1 MPTQPCTYDKLIAQ
15 TLFLGASVSSFNTS
29 VGWGSQASQITVNLI
44 EDNESVPNCLFTKKS
59 DPEKYLSKQFAV
71 GSTPDSDLYQVDDGQ
86 DYTTFPDNHYEDCVG
101 NNCYVNTRGELFTS
115 DMRLE
120 DRMIPGK
127 VYYRFPYNFDNGP
140 LREDSISNSSSYGL
154 AKPALQSQYWYNP
167 DPGFFGVPNRINPD
181 NTYLKQYTNTPL
193 NNGYDIIDTP
203 VIFKMGDFSFG
214 GIVQS
219 WNRNLS
225 AGGRNYSVTIN
236 SMTSVLNNCYI
247 ILSQYAGSI
256 YSKLHSANF
265 SNNLNT
271 PDVNSIFGGPR
282 NYTGNAGGSI
292 DYFGQIYEGN
302 LPNVFNVYGFLESMG
317 IDNFGGSK
325 STRDGISA
333 NSILDALSVLT
344 SSIPSEDGGG
354 RLLKTRAEPSL
365 IDSHRDVGKRTA
377 FSPFGRI
384 LTKCMQEN
392 DTYNQITN
400 AFNRFGVI
408 PPTTVLNDET
418 ASSVT
423 ENIQSDRCQFVL
435 DLSEIPRLPEDV
447 RIPGP
452 VISIT
457 DLINL
462 VTEQMGCDY
471 YVDLVPLSINRK
483 LYNVIK
489 IKIISR
495 LKQPRQNEISNTIKK
510 LQCNGY
516 AISSAT
522 TGKEKNETNA
532 RSMIVGGPQ
541 QRLYQAKSYRLAYTQ
556 NNFIFNP
563 RTYQF
568 IDYMQMGTFD
578 GSNGM
583 RRSDHVPGRR
593 QFHYGKIKIPTAFS
607 VRNKNLS
614 DIINPNYSKLY
625 QHDEAVKK
633 IIPGISNDFN
643 ETDSGWNDK
652 DQILGKQTNKL
663 TGNYGKGEIIKQED
677 LGSGAPDIST
687 WGELR
692 SQRYF
697 PIHRDVICPFFG
709 FVMDNELQLNTSGD
723 NNDFRRIRPV
733 WFDTWTGQLVIVLKA
748 EELPVTSVN
757 LEALYSTGTTYFLL
771 TESEIRAAISGFD
784 NFVVYCLS
792 KDYKPDLIE
801 MLRTAYVSKTA
812 KQLKIENPSWTSEQV
827 WQTAQEEHN
836 WYWNLMNGNIS
847 GPFGNSIRVAPD
859 KSDGSSK
866 LGEEVTMDLQIL
878 HSFINEIAKYYG
890 KKYMVM
896 APMVKSYRDDSF
908 ADIVLPTEAG
918 DAYVFSGGGSL
929 HYSYEPT
936 NDGAWEEAGNIID
949 DTIPVGSK
957 NGFALSDDVGKI
969 KPILGYNASET
980 FDYIRYNVCKMEIA
994 SFEKYKK
1001 DRANPYWSYKSW
1013 KFLLDKRDG
1022 QCNLGNFIIP
1032 SIDISSLNATDYVL
1046 TEVSGTVAESILPP
1060 TYNQYGTPSPA
1071 PFDPLAY
1078 QWTKTQARDPWGSG
1092 LVDINGLSV
1101 PIKKLY
1107 LTTTVDEKFIYLN
1120 PEKLEDPRILIE
1132 SPGINLTS
1140 STSSNQYVKDPNRTV
1155 ISNVAIE
1162 DLAIYLKSTDVENW
1176 DYDKIDLWLY
1186 YITPVAGPRGGI
1198 TPMKGNFAA
1207 SANRASNH
1215 VEIAPK
1221 AAHPF
1226 FAGIPLKSN
1235 QYTYGPWTN
1244 YPYVDYLVNP
1254 ESILPSGESIAITD
1268 SLPPTCTISPLNVSP
1283 TSAKKAINNWI
1294 TPASIEIKD
1303 DFVPWNYGGLSFL
1316 DRVAFSEI
1324 ETKINYQNIIE
1335 TAQLEMPGL
1344 PIFNLGGSFSYGNFA
1359 FVPTG
1364 VYAQS
1369 FTYYDKKKKP
1379 DLLASLPADIAR
1391 LYSGVISTTGI
1402 DVIIYKT
1409 IAIALDSSYN
1419 SGPIITNIQTNI
1431 GQGGISTTYSFRTYT
1446 RKLGLFNKE
1455 NSDRI
1460 KKMAADNIKRNKQIS
1475 SVAQQSANI
1484 INTQSKTLEEQRLAK
1499 ANFTGKDLK
1508 SKLFGWSPSTVLIG
1522 QSHPYIEY
1530 IEPPKPNN
1538 TRIIVPIEFTEEF
1551 LGKGKDYTP
1560 EIKIKAWQ
1568 SGIVDKALIQKGQLL
1583 VTLELYGKNFP
1594 IKNNEKAKSYIRAER
1609 QGIFSGDKLKEDG
1622 DTVVAGETLGNLLE
1636 ALTLP
1641 TGLDPGDDA
1650 KTKDAEKYLTAEAS
1664 VATLANTRRVKTS
1677 VGLYELKE
1685 VEAQLNN
1692 DYGLQSVMS
1701 IDGIF
1706 SPVSFY
1712 PTLKNSTYSFSVYDT
1727 SVCPFCT
1734 GTKKINFFVN
1744 KYSYR
1749 PAVRSDV
1756 TTGYV
1761 SLDDDKYL
1769 YCDKCGTPDEKLNV
1783 KLKGSVTSVS
1793 SVQSIESLPPYI
1805 ITNSTDIA
1813 TLLEFNSTLG
1823 TTVAPVTTQSTTT
1836 TSTSA
1841 AGVSIPINLVSLNP
1855 IVVPY
1860 SEFKNPNVQSYTGV
1874 YPYAPNSGIH
1884 GDLKGQSLSAY
1895 ASVDRP
1901 FFDRMR
1907 HSIEIVGRGAVN
1919 PGEIKSG
1926 GGKTDIILHNN
1937 LSSYKDG
1944 HNLDFYHTDLNL
1956 QSERKK
1962 RENIDVNYMM
1972 NQRFLGLRG
1981 PLVLHGWGYD
1991 LEGYPV
1997 PNAAD
2002 EPIDIDTWGR
2012 PKRFKI
2018 KRTVSATLVAFKDIK
2033 DGESYQLKD
2042 NTSTGFIKKE
2052 DIIALD
2058 NGGIILRRDPNS
2070 TANEPDWSSFF
2081 TALSVSGPNELSF
2094 KKVTFEDDLT
2104 VMGGFMDNDTPAG
2117 AETYKTNRT
2126 VGYQGSI
2133 ISKTQKWTPD
2143 PKDTNKGK
2151 WSAKKKL
2158 GQFYLNWAERTD
2170 LWPVGPIDLR
2180 WDESRKVWATKS
2192 DSAASIYKMVYVT
2205 LEEDLVK
2212 DENMDETYPTR
2223 GFLDDL
2229 EYSTDPLE
2237 EGYRRLVYV
2246 KDRVGYTAPRGAKIL
2261 CRYDKDS
2268 GFYEP
2273 VSKPS
2278 YVTKGTITAGSS
2290 QASIELTFVQG
2301 RKRGESI
2308 PTMLVNFDNPFSLST
2323 SGGVGLFTFINGK
2336 WTLTTSN

>member
-29 VGWGSQASQITVNLI
+29 VGWGSQASQLTVNLI
-44 EDNESVPNCLFTKKS
+44 EDNESVPNCLYPS
-59 DPEKYLSKQFAV
+59 GNADPNYLSQQFGDANI
-71 GSTPDSDLYQVDDGQ
+71 TPDLIQADRGE
-86 DYTTFPDNHYEDCVG
+86 DYTRFPDNHYEDCVG
-101 NNCYVNTRGELFTS
+101 NACYVNTYGEPFTS
-115 DMRLE
+115 AMRLE

-127 VYYRFPYNFDNGP
+127 VYYRFPGNLGNGRILP
-140 LREDSISNSSSYGL
+140 DTTSTATYGL
-154 AKPALQSQYWYNP
+154 RKPALQSQYWYNP
-167 DPGFFGVPNRINPD
+167 DPGFFGVPNRIKHD
-181 NTYLKQYTNTPL
+181 NSYLREYINTTL

-214 GIVQS
+214 GVVQS
-219 WNRNLS
+219 WNKNLS
-225 AGGRNYSVTIN
+225 AGGRSYSVVIN

-247 ILSQYAGSI
+247 ILSQYAGSL
-256 YSKLHSANF
+256 YSKLHSAQF
-265 SNNLNT
+265 DIDLT
-271 PDVNSIFGGPR
+271 KTEVNSIFGGPR
-282 NYTGNAGGSI
+282 NYTGHASGSI

-317 IDNFGGSK
+317 MDHFGGSR
-325 STRDGISA
+325 STSDGISA
-333 NSILDALSVLT
+333 NSVLDALSVLT
-344 SSIPSEDGGG
+344 STFPSADGGG
-354 RLLKTRAEPSL
+354 PLLTYRAGNSL
-365 IDSHRDVGKRTA
+365 IDSHGEVGKRTA

-384 LTKCMQEN
+384 ITKCMQEN
-392 DTYNQITN
+392 DTYTQITS

-418 ASSVT
+418 NTSLSQSAK
-423 ENIQSDRCQFVL
+423 SDRCQFVL
-435 DLSEIPRLPEDV
+435 DLSEIPRLPNDFRV
-447 RIPGP
+447 PGP

-471 YVDLVPLSINRK
+471 YVDLVPLSINDI

-510 LQCNGY
+510 LQCAGY

-568 IDYMQMGTFD
+568 VDYMQLGTFD
-578 GSNGM
+578 ALNNM
-583 RRSDHVPGRR
+583 ARSTHITGRK
-593 QFHYGKIKIPTAFS
+593 QFHYGKIKTPTAFS
-607 VRNKNLS
+607 VRNKELS
-614 DIINPNYSKLY
+614 NIINPAYSGLY
-625 QHDEAVKK
+625 QHEEEVKK
-633 IIPGISNDFN
+633 IIPGIAYDFS
-643 ETDSGWNDK
+643 TK
-652 DQILGKQTNKL
+652 DPTWSDRNQILGNQSSKL
-663 TGNYGKGEIIKQED
+663 TGNYAEGTIVKQEEV
-677 LGSGAPDIST
+677 GANAEDVST
-687 WGELR
+687 WGDAR
-692 SQRYF
+692 NQRYF

-709 FVMDNELQLNTSGD
+709 FVMENELQLNTSGD

-733 WFDTWTGQLVIVLKA
+733 WFDTWTGQIVVVLRVN
-748 EELPVTSVN
+748 ELPVTSAN
-757 LEALYSTGTTYFLL
+757 LEGIYGTGTEYFLL
-771 TESEIRAAISGFD
+771 TESEIRAAIAGFD
-784 NFVVYCLS
+784 NFVIYCLS

-801 MLRTAYVSKTA
+801 MLRNAYVIKTA
-812 KQLKIENPSWTSEQV
+812 KQLKIANPSWPSADI
-827 WQTAQEEHN
+827 WRAAQDEHN

-847 GPFGNSIRVAPD
+847 GPFGNSIRVVPD
-859 KSDGSSK
+859 KSDGSGK

-878 HSFINEIAKYYG
+878 HSFINDIAKYYG

-908 ADIVLPTEAG
+908 ADIVLPTQAG

-929 HYSYEPT
+929 HYNYQPT

-949 DTIPVGSK
+949 DSIAVGSK
-957 NGFALSDDVGKI
+957 NGFALSDDSGKI

-980 FDYIRYNVCKMEIA
+980 FDYIRYNICKMEIA

-1001 DRANPYWSYKSW
+1001 DRANPYWSYKNW

-1022 QCNLGNFIIP
+1022 ECNLGNFVIP
-1032 SIDISSLNATDYVL
+1032 SIDISNLSATDYII
-1046 TEVSGTVAESILPP
+1046 TEVSGMPEAAALPG
-1060 TYNQYGTPSPA
+1060 TYNQFGLPSPSQ
-1071 PFDPLAY
+1071 FMSLSY
-1078 QWTKTQARDPWGSG
+1078 TWTNTQARDPWGSG
-1092 LVDINGLSV
+1092 LVDLNGG
-1101 PIKKLY
+1101 PIPVKKLY
-1107 LTTTVDEKFIYLN
+1107 LTTSVDEKFVYLD
-1120 PEKLEDPRILIE
+1120 PEKLEGPRILID
-1132 SPGINLTS
+1132 SPGINLTA
-1140 STSSNQYVKDPNRTV
+1140 STSSNKYAKDPNRTV
-1155 ISNVAIE
+1155 ISNIAIE
-1162 DLAIYLKSTDVENW
+1162 DLAIYLKSTEVRDWNF
-1176 DYDKIDLWLY
+1176 DRIDLWLY
-1186 YITPVAGPRGGI
+1186 YVTPVSGPRGGI
-1198 TPMKGNFAA
+1198 TPLKGNLAA
-1207 SANRASNH
+1207 SANQASNH

-1235 QYTYGPWTN
+1235 QFTYGPWTN
-1244 YPYVDYLVNP
+1244 YPYVEYLINP
-1254 ESILPSGESIAITD
+1254 ESILPSGETITLSND
-1268 SLPPTCTISPLNVSP
+1268 INPICSSSGLDVSAAA
-1283 TSAKKAINNWI
+1283 AKRAINNWI
-1294 TPASIEIKD
+1294 TPTSIEVRD
-1303 DFVPWNYGGLSFL
+1303 DFVPWNYGGISFL

-1324 ETKINYQNIIE
+1324 QTKINYQNIIE

-1364 VYAQS
+1364 VYAQK
-1369 FTYYDKKKKP
+1369 FTYLDKKRRADP
-1379 DLLASLPADIAR
+1379 LAALPSNLAR

-1402 DVIIYKT
+1402 DVIEYKT
-1409 IAIALDSSYN
+1409 IALALDNSSN

-1460 KKMAADNIKRNKQIS
+1460 KKLAADNIKRSKQIS
-1475 SVAQQSANI
+1475 SLAQQSTNI
-1484 INTQSKTLEEQRLAK
+1484 INTQSKFLEEQRLAK
-1499 ANFTGKDLK
+1499 ANFSGKDLR

-1530 IEPPKPNN
+1530 LEPPTPTN
-1538 TRIIVPIEFTEEF
+1538 TDIIVPRELTRTYLSKSPPQIQ
-1551 LGKGKDYTP
+1551 P
-1560 EIKIKAWQ
+1560 EITIKAWA
-1568 SGIVDKALIQKGQLL
+1568 SGIEDKALIGKGELL
-1583 VTLELYGKNFP
+1583 LTLEVLGDNFP
-1594 IKNNEKAKSYIRAER
+1594 VINGEKQKITIRSER
-1609 QGIFSGDKLKEDG
+1609 QGVFNGNKLKDDG
-1622 DTVVAGETLGNLLE
+1622 DTVVAGDILGKLVN

-1650 KTKDAEKYLTAEAS
+1650 KTKDAEQYLTASAS

-1692 DYGLQSVMS
+1692 DNGLQSVMS

-1712 PTLKNSTYSFSVYDT
+1712 PTLKDSTYSFSLHDT
-1727 SVCPFCT
+1727 DKCPFCT

-1749 PAVRSDV
+1749 PLKGLYISP
-1756 TTGYV
+1756 
-1761 SLDDDKYL
+1761 DDDKYL
-1769 YCDKCGTPDEKLNV
+1769 YCDKCGTPDEKLNI
-1783 KLKGSVTSVS
+1783 KLKGNVTSVS

-1805 ITNSTDIA
+1805 ITNSTDIS
-1813 TLLEFNSTLG
+1813 TLLEFNSNIG
-1823 TTVAPVTTQSTTT
+1823 STVSISTTQAAST
-1836 TSTSA
+1836 SSASSSA

-1860 SEFKNPNVQSYTGV
+1860 SEFKNPNTQSYSGI

-1884 GDLKGQSLSAY
+1884 GVLSGKPGSAY
-1895 ASVDRP
+1895 ESTSRP
-1901 FFDRMR
+1901 FYDRMR

-1919 PGEIKSG
+1919 PGEVTTG
-1926 GGKTDIILHNN
+1926 GVETDIILHNN
-1937 LSSYKDG
+1937 LTKYKNG
-1944 HNLDFYHTDLNL
+1944 RNIDFYHQDLHL
-1956 QSERKK
+1956 QAERKK

-2002 EPIDIDTWGR
+2002 EPADIDTWGR

-2018 KRTVSATLVAFKDIK
+2018 KRTVSTTLVAFDDIK
-2033 DGESYQLKD
+2033 DAEFYQVRNL
-2042 NTSTGFIKKE
+2042 TTFTLIKE
-2052 DIIALD
+2052 GDIITA
-2058 NGGIILRRDPNS
+2058 GGTTIYRKNLSYFGRS
-2070 TANEPDWSSFF
+2070 QPDWEDFF
-2081 TALSVSGPNELSF
+2081 SAVGVSRTDLAF

-2104 VMGGFMDNDTPAG
+2104 VDGGFMDNDTTAG
-2117 AETYKTNRT
+2117 AETYKTDRT

-2133 ISKTQKWTPD
+2133 ISKTQKFTPTD
-2143 PKDTNKGK
+2143 PNNPTGAGK

-2180 WDESRKVWATKS
+2180 WDEGRKVWATKS

-2237 EGYRRLVYV
+2237 AGYRRLVYV
-2246 KDRVGYTAPRGAKIL
+2246 KDKVGYTAPRGAKIL
-2261 CRYDKDS
+2261 CRYDKDA

-2278 YVTKGTITAGSS
+2278 YVAKGTITPGSS
-2290 QASIELTFVQG
+2290 QANIEMTFVQG
-2301 RKRGESI
+2301 KKRGESA

-2323 SGGVGLFTFINGK
+2323 IGGIGLFTFINGK
-2336 WTLTTSN
+2336 WTLTASS